1 MLELAG
7 TEFFQDLLSL
17 EPGERWER
25 ALYREID
32 KSDVFYLFWSS
43 AAKQSEWVMKEVD
56 YAIKR
61 KGNDDFAP
69 PAIVPVIIEG
79 PPPVAP
85 PPELAHLH
93 FNHHIIYFMV

>member
-1 MLELAG
+1 MLQLAG

-43 AAKQSEWVMKEVD
+43 AAKRSQWVMKEVE
-56 YAIKR
+56 YALKR
-61 KGNDDFAP
+61 KGNDDAAP

-93 FNHHIIYFMV
+93 FNHHIIYFMT